1 MKRKRPQK
9 PLICPPQ
16 IHPQKNVGEI
26 DGKLVNLRPLA
37 LENVR
42 QNHIWL
48 NDPEIRK
55 YLENN
60 ELIIV
65 KRKIKLP
72 TYENEDNFAIY
83 LKNGIYIG
91 TISLVNIDTKN
102 SSATVGLFIWKDYWG
117 KGYGTD
123 AIKTLL
129 KYTFCEMNLNRV
141 SASTLDYN
149 ERALAIIKKSGFK
162 IEGRQREFIFRNG
175 RYVDIILFGLLK
187 KDYEGKFQKQRN
199 IKKIE

>member
-1 MKRKRPQK
+1 
-9 PLICPPQ
+9 LICPPQ

-48 NDPEIRK
+48 NDHEIRK

-60 ELIIV
+60 EPIIV